1 MKTAESKRAK
11 PWMKSASLA
20 VAAFAVAL
28 LGTGCNP
35 ECVDQ
40 FDCRADNG
48 EAPAGQQWVCVDEKC
63 ETEPLPTTPTPD
75 AGTPDSGTPDAGQP
89 DSGTPDAGQPDSGT
103 PDAGQPDS
111 GTPDSGTPD
120 AGEPD
125 AGTPDAGE
133 PDAGPVVVDCATVPL
148 DPKLGTLVLQPGFVA
163 AESVALSPDILAL
176 GASPGPTY
184 TFYGIQGRGKDAALF
199 SLGTWPNLQPGTTKL
214 FDIVTQAD
222 RDGSATV
229 YPGGYV
235 INDGLR
241 VFAGY
246 TLGATGSPG
255 NVAMYDLAMP
265 DGSNYVVA
273 PKNFSAASFSSGD
286 LSTVLVNGGGLGAL
300 PVPPTPGDLGVFALV
315 TSTDPMGTVRA
326 VNFPQGDVV
335 GSGFTAVTDT
345 GVAALGYFDQN
356 FVNVLHGVAPATLA
370 TAITSGTPLDLGTQ
384 AKVDVGS
391 DFNDVAAFGG
401 GVVLNRGAY
410 APPDYDFVA
419 TDVSRYALSV
429 GANDAVTVGA
439 RVPVLTYVNQCTTVR
454 MLKALGSDVLV
465 GVSDR
470 NGRRLV
476 RLQVAP

>member
-20 VAAFAVAL
+20 VASFAVAL

-48 EAPAGQQWVCVDEKC
+48 EPPAGQQWVCVDEKC

-111 GTPDSGTPD
+111 GTPD
-120 AGEPD
+120 AGEVD

-148 DPKLGTLVLQPGFVA
+148 DPKLGTLVLQSGFVA

-176 GASPGPTY
+176 GSSPGPTY
-184 TFYGIQGRGKDAALF
+184 AFYGIQGRGKEAGLY
-199 SLGTWPNLQPGTTKL
+199 SLGTWPDLQPGTTRL
-214 FDIVTQAD
+214 FDVVTQAD
-222 RDGSATV
+222 RDGSAAV

-235 INDGLR
+235 INDGTH
-241 VFAGY
+241 VFTGY
-246 TLGATGSPG
+246 TLGSTGAPG
-255 NVAMYDLAMP
+255 NLGAYDLATP
-265 DGSNYVVA
+265 ANSHYVVA
-273 PKNFSAASFSSGD
+273 PKNYSAAAFWNGE
-286 LSTVLVNGGGLGAL
+286 LSAVLVNGGGLGTL
-300 PVPPTPGDLGVFALV
+300 PGTDLAVYGLV
-315 TSTDPMGTVRA
+315 TSTDPTSAVRVA
-326 VNFPQGDVV
+326 NFPQGDAVA
-335 GSGFTAVTDT
+335 SGFTAVTSN
-345 GVAALGYFDQN
+345 GVAALGYFDGN
-356 FVNVLHGVAPATLA
+356 FVNVIYGVAPATVS

-384 AKVDVGS
+384 AKIDVGS
-391 DFNDVAAFGG
+391 DFNGAGAFGT
-401 GVVLNRGAY
+401 GVAINRGG
-410 APPDYDFVA
+410 YDADFNFVS

-429 GANDAVTVGA
+429 GTGDIVTVGS
-439 RVPVLTYVNQCTTVR
+439 RVPVLTYVNQCTSVT
-454 MLKALGSDVLV
+454 MLEPLGSDVLV

>member
-20 VAAFAVAL
+20 VASFAVAL

-35 ECVDQ
+35 ECVDP

-48 EAPAGQQWVCVDEKC
+48 EAPAGQQWVCVDERC
-63 ETEPLPTTPTPD
+63 ETEPAPTTPTPD
-75 AGTPDSGTPDAGQP
+75 AGTPDSGTPDAGPPDSGTPDSGTPDSGTPDAGQP
-89 DSGTPDAGQPDSGT
+89 DSGTPDAG
-103 PDAGQPDS
+103 
-111 GTPDSGTPD
+111 
-120 AGEPD
+120 EPD
-125 AGTPDAGE
+125 AGAPDAGE

-184 TFYGIQGRGKDAALF
+184 AFYGIQGRGKDAALY
-199 SLGTWPNLQPGTTKL
+199 SLGTWPDLLPGTTKL
-214 FDIVTQAD
+214 FDIITPAD
-222 RDGSATV
+222 REGGATV
-229 YPGGYV
+229 YPNGYV

-241 VFAGY
+241 VFTGY

-255 NVAMYDLAMP
+255 NVAAYDLATP
-265 DGSNYVVA
+265 ANSSFVVA
-273 PKNFSAASFSSGD
+273 PKNFSAAAFTSGE
-286 LSTVLVNGGGLGAL
+286 LSAVLVNGGGLGSAS
-300 PVPPTPGDLGVFALV
+300 DLAVYGLV

-356 FVNVLHGVAPATLA
+356 FVNVLHGVAPTTLA